1 MQQINVYNLMEA
13 PYMAELLKEQRYEE
27 FMQLLKQSEV
37 EIATKIM
44 EIVWKLNELEMRM
57 EKFADRFEYIE
68 KRVEAIDS

>member
-1 MQQINVYNLMEA
+1 MSKEEEKIQQINAYNLMEE

-44 EIVWKLNELEMRM
+44 EIVWKLRDLEGQLGH
-57 EKFADRFEYIE
+57 DNI
-68 KRVEAIDS
+68 